1 MSSSI
6 RLEIIESAYVHAP
19 QEIDVLNIKN
29 LVPKMMTRRRL
40 TRAAKIAIYLAN
52 EVSFD
57 QGRIIY
63 GSSFGELPATANIL
77 NSIMQKESIS
87 PTHFQNSVY
96 NTAISYLSILK
107 ENEAELLTV
116 SSGDKTALNVLK
128 VGAVK
133 ALDEDILLLLV
144 TETINIE
151 GIENINSCG
160 QYLECGV
167 ALKVKLSNEE
177 PTLKYNNIEQNS
189 TVPNAIKH
197 MLSIAQKFELGKTN
211 IIEVEL

>member
-1 MSSSI
+1 MTSI

-19 QEIDVLNIKN
+19 QEIDALNIKN

-57 QGRIIY
+57 KGRIIY

-77 NSIMQKESIS
+77 NSITQKESIS